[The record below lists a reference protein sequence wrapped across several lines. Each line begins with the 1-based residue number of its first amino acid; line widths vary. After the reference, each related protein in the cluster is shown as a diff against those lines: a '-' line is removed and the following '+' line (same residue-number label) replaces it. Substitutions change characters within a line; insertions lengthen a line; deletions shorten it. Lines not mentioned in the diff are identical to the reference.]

1 MFLFYVYNNSKHID
15 KMVTIDDEGNKVNC
29 WIEHRFDT
37 TTNEVVEV
45 KHATILAEADDEEHW
60 MSRTIYEPMPI
71 EESLSFGN
79 IFIYAPEEVQK
90 SIEGLVAAIR
100 LLSSSHHRLAKE
112 IPLPQLMRV
121 LTGECDCEGLI
132 LNATMTTT
140 DILALI
146 ADCPVESA
154 EDLRDAL
161 FEIYP
166 NIDYIEI
173 VY

>member
-1 MFLFYVYNNSKHID
+1 
-15 KMVTIDDEGNKVNC
+15 MVTIDDEGNKVNC
-29 WIEHRFDT
+29 WVEYRFDT

-45 KHATILAEADDEEHW
+45 KHTTILAEADDEEHW
-60 MSRTIYEPMPI
+60 MSRIIYNTDELDEGMTICTM
-71 EESLSFGN
+71 
-79 IFIYAPEEVQK
+79 FIYASEEVQK

-100 LLSSSHHRLAKE
+100 LLSGSHHRLAKE

-154 EDLRDAL
+154 EALRDAL

>member
-1 MFLFYVYNNSKHID
+1 
-15 KMVTIDDEGNKVNC
+15 MVTIDDEGNKVNC

-45 KHATILAEADDEEHW
+45 KHTTILAEADDEEHW
-60 MSRTIYEPMPI
+60 MSRIIYNTDELDEGMTICTM
-71 EESLSFGN
+71 
-79 IFIYAPEEVQK
+79 FIYASEEVQK

-100 LLSSSHHRLAKE
+100 LLSGSHHRLAKE

-154 EDLRDAL
+154 ERLRDAL

>member
-1 MFLFYVYNNSKHID
+1 
-15 KMVTIDDEGNKVNC
+15 MVTIDDEGNKVNC
-29 WIEHRFDT
+29 WVEYRFDT

-60 MSRTIYEPMPI
+60 MSRTICELAPI
-71 EESLSFGN
+71 EKELSFCN

-90 SIEGLVAAIR
+90 SIQR
-100 LLSSSHHRLAKE
+100 LLARMRVLLGSHHRLVKE

-121 LTGECDCEGLI
+121 LVGEMDCEGLI
-132 LNATMTTT
+132 HNVATLPS
-140 DILALI
+140 DILTLLVN
-146 ADCPVESA
+146 CPVESA
-154 EDLRDAL
+154 ESLRDAL
-161 FEIYP
+161 FEIFP

>member
-1 MFLFYVYNNSKHID
+1 
-15 KMVTIDDEGNKVNC
+15 MVTIDDEGNKVNC
-29 WIEHRFDT
+29 WVEYRFDT
-37 TTNEVVEV
+37 TTNKVVEV

-60 MSRTIYEPMPI
+60 MSRITYDTDELDKGITICTM
-71 EESLSFGN
+71 
-79 IFIYAPEEVQK
+79 FIYASEEVQK
-90 SIEGLVAAIR
+90 SIEGIVAAIG
-100 LLSSSHHRLAKE
+100 LLSGSHHRLAKE

-154 EDLRDAL
+154 EALRDAL

>member
-1 MFLFYVYNNSKHID
+1 
-15 KMVTIDDEGNKVNC
+15 MVTIDDDGNKVNC
-29 WIEHRFDT
+29 WVEYRFDT

-60 MSRTIYEPMPI
+60 LSRTIYEPMPI

-100 LLSSSHHRLAKE
+100 LLSSSYHRL
-112 IPLPQLMRV
+112 PLPQLMRV
-121 LTGECDCEGLI
+121 LVGEMDCEGMI
-132 LNATMTTT
+132 HNVTTLPS
-140 DILALI
+140 DILTLLVN
-146 ADCPVESA
+146 CPVESA
-154 EDLRDAL
+154 ESLRDAL

>member
-1 MFLFYVYNNSKHID
+1 
-15 KMVTIDDEGNKVNC
+15 MVTIDDEGNKVNC
-29 WIEHRFDT
+29 WVEYRFDT
-37 TTNEVVEV
+37 TTNEVVEI

-60 MSRTIYEPMPI
+60 MSRITYDTDELDKGMTICTM
-71 EESLSFGN
+71 
-79 IFIYAPEEVQK
+79 FIYASEEVQK
-90 SIEGLVAAIR
+90 SIEGVVAAIG
-100 LLSSSHHRLAKE
+100 LLSGSHHRPAKE

-132 LNATMTTT
+132 LNVTMTTT

-154 EDLRDAL
+154 EALRDAL

>member
-1 MFLFYVYNNSKHID
+1 
-15 KMVTIDDEGNKVNC
+15 MVTIDDEGNKVNC
-29 WIEHRFDT
+29 WVEYRFDT

-45 KHATILAEADDEEHW
+45 KHTTILAEADDEEHW
-60 MSRTIYEPMPI
+60 MSRITCDTDELYKGMTICTM
-71 EESLSFGN
+71 
-79 IFIYAPEEVQK
+79 FIYASEEVQK

-100 LLSSSHHRLAKE
+100 LLSGSHHRLAKE

-132 LNATMTTT
+132 LNVTMTTT

-154 EDLRDAL
+154 KALRDAL

>member
-1 MFLFYVYNNSKHID
+1 
-15 KMVTIDDEGNKVNC
+15 MVTIDDEGNKVNC
-29 WIEHRFDT
+29 WVEYRFDT

-60 MSRTIYEPMPI
+60 MSRITCDTAELDKGMTICTM
-71 EESLSFGN
+71 
-79 IFIYAPEEVQK
+79 FIYASEEVQK

-100 LLSSSHHRLAKE
+100 ILSGGHHRLAKE

-154 EDLRDAL
+154 EALRDAL

>member
-1 MFLFYVYNNSKHID
+1 
-15 KMVTIDDEGNKVNC
+15 MVTIDDEGNKVNC
-29 WIEHRFDT
+29 WMEYRFDT

-45 KHATILAEADDEEHW
+45 KHTTILAEADDEEHW
-60 MSRTIYEPMPI
+60 MSRITYETDELDKGMTICTM
-71 EESLSFGN
+71 
-79 IFIYAPEEVQK
+79 FIYASEEVQK
-90 SIEGLVAAIR
+90 SIEGVVAAIG
-100 LLSSSHHRLAKE
+100 LLSGSHHRLAKE

-132 LNATMTTT
+132 LNVTMTTT

-146 ADCPVESA
+146 ADCPIESA
-154 EDLRDAL
+154 EALRDAL

>member
-1 MFLFYVYNNSKHID
+1 
-15 KMVTIDDEGNKVNC
+15 MVTIDDEGNKVNC
-29 WIEHRFDT
+29 WIEYRFDT

-60 MSRTIYEPMPI
+60 MSRITYDTDELDKGMTICTM
-71 EESLSFGN
+71 
-79 IFIYAPEEVQK
+79 FIYASEEVQK
-90 SIEGLVAAIR
+90 SIKGLVAAIR

-132 LNATMTTT
+132 LNVTMTTT

-154 EDLRDAL
+154 EALRDAL

>member
-1 MFLFYVYNNSKHID
+1 
-15 KMVTIDDEGNKVNC
+15 MVTIDDEGNKVNC

-45 KHATILAEADDEEHW
+45 KHTTILAEADDEEHW
-60 MSRTIYEPMPI
+60 ISRITYNTDELDEGMTICTM
-71 EESLSFGN
+71 
-79 IFIYAPEEVQK
+79 FIYASEEVQK

-100 LLSSSHHRLAKE
+100 LLSGSHHRLAKE

-132 LNATMTTT
+132 LNVTMTTT
-140 DILALI
+140 DILVLI

-154 EDLRDAL
+154 EALRDAL

>member
-1 MFLFYVYNNSKHID
+1 
-15 KMVTIDDEGNKVNC
+15 MVAIDDEGNKVNC
-29 WIEHRFDT
+29 WVEYRFDT

-60 MSRTIYEPMPI
+60 ISRITYDTDELDKGMTICTM
-71 EESLSFGN
+71 
-79 IFIYAPEEVQK
+79 FIYALEEVQK

-100 LLSSSHHRLAKE
+100 LLSGSHHRLAKE

-132 LNATMTTT
+132 LNVTMTTT

-154 EDLRDAL
+154 EALRDAL

>member
-1 MFLFYVYNNSKHID
+1 
-15 KMVTIDDEGNKVNC
+15 MVTIDDKGNKVNC
-29 WIEHRFDT
+29 WVEYRFDT

-60 MSRTIYEPMPI
+60 MSRTICELAPI
-71 EESLSFGN
+71 EKELSFCN

-100 LLSSSHHRLAKE
+100 LLSGSHHRLAKE

-121 LTGECDCEGLI
+121 LVGEMDCEGLI
-132 LNATMTTT
+132 HNVATLPS
-140 DILALI
+140 DILTLLVN
-146 ADCPVESA
+146 CPVESA
-154 EDLRDAL
+154 ESLRDAL
-161 FEIYP
+161 FEIFP

>member
-1 MFLFYVYNNSKHID
+1 
-15 KMVTIDDEGNKVNC
+15 MVTIDDEGNKVNC
-29 WIEHRFDT
+29 WVEYRFDT

-60 MSRTIYEPMPI
+60 MSRITYDTDELDKGMTICTM
-71 EESLSFGN
+71 
-79 IFIYAPEEVQK
+79 FIYASEEVQK

-100 LLSSSHHRLAKE
+100 LLSGSHHRLAKE
-112 IPLPQLMRV
+112 VPLPQLMRV

-132 LNATMTTT
+132 LNVTMTTT

-154 EDLRDAL
+154 EALRDAL

>member
-1 MFLFYVYNNSKHID
+1 
-15 KMVTIDDEGNKVNC
+15 MVTIDDEGNKVNC
-29 WIEHRFDT
+29 WVEYRFDT

-60 MSRTIYEPMPI
+60 MSRTTYDTDELDKGMTICTM
-71 EESLSFGN
+71 
-79 IFIYAPEEVQK
+79 FIYASEEVQK

-100 LLSSSHHRLAKE
+100 LLSGSHHRLAKE
-112 IPLPQLMRV
+112 LPLPQLMRV
-121 LTGECDCEGLI
+121 LTGECDSEGLM
-132 LNATMTTT
+132 LNVTMTTT
-140 DILALI
+140 NILALI

-154 EDLRDAL
+154 ESLRDAL

>member
-1 MFLFYVYNNSKHID
+1 
-15 KMVTIDDEGNKVNC
+15 MVTIDDKGNKVNY
-29 WIEHRFDT
+29 WVEHRFDT

-60 MSRTIYEPMPI
+60 LSRITYDTDELDKGMTICTM
-71 EESLSFGN
+71 
-79 IFIYAPEEVQK
+79 FIYASEEVQK

-100 LLSSSHHRLAKE
+100 LLSGSHHRLAKE
-112 IPLPQLMRV
+112 VPLPQLMRV
-121 LTGECDCEGLI
+121 LTGEMDCEGLI
-132 LNATMTTT
+132 HNATTLPS
-140 DILALI
+140 DILALLV
-146 ADCPVESA
+146 DCSLESA
-154 EDLRDAL
+154 EVLRDAL

>member
-1 MFLFYVYNNSKHID
+1 
-15 KMVTIDDEGNKVNC
+15 MVTIDDEGNKVNC
-29 WIEHRFDT
+29 WVEYRFDT
-37 TTNEVVEV
+37 TTNKVVEV

-60 MSRTIYEPMPI
+60 MSRITYDTDELDKGITICTM
-71 EESLSFGN
+71 
-79 IFIYAPEEVQK
+79 FIYASEEVQK
-90 SIEGLVAAIR
+90 SIEGVVAAIG
-100 LLSSSHHRLAKE
+100 LLSGSYHRLAKE

-132 LNATMTTT
+132 LNVTMTTT

-154 EDLRDAL
+154 EALRDAL

>member
-1 MFLFYVYNNSKHID
+1 
-15 KMVTIDDEGNKVNC
+15 MVAIDDEGNKVNC
-29 WIEHRFDT
+29 WVEYRFDT
-37 TTNEVVEV
+37 TTNEVIEV

-60 MSRTIYEPMPI
+60 ISRITYDTDELDKGLTICTM
-71 EESLSFGN
+71 
-79 IFIYAPEEVQK
+79 FIYASEEVQK

-100 LLSSSHHRLAKE
+100 LLSGSHHRLAKE

-132 LNATMTTT
+132 LNVTMTTT
-140 DILALI
+140 DILVLI

-154 EDLRDAL
+154 EALRDAL

>member
-1 MFLFYVYNNSKHID
+1 
-15 KMVTIDDEGNKVNC
+15 MVTIDDEGNKVNC
-29 WIEHRFDT
+29 WMEYRFDT

-60 MSRTIYEPMPI
+60 MSRITYDTDELDKGMTICTM
-71 EESLSFGN
+71 
-79 IFIYAPEEVQK
+79 FIYASEEVQN
-90 SIEGLVAAIR
+90 SIEGLVGAIR
-100 LLSSSHHRLAKE
+100 LLSGSHHRLAKE

-132 LNATMTTT
+132 LNVTMTTT

-154 EDLRDAL
+154 EALRDAL

-166 NIDYIEI
+166 NIDYVEI

>member
-1 MFLFYVYNNSKHID
+1 
-15 KMVTIDDEGNKVNC
+15 MVTIDDEGNKVNC
-29 WIEHRFDT
+29 WVEYRFDT
-37 TTNEVVEV
+37 TTNEVVEI

-60 MSRTIYEPMPI
+60 MSRITYDTDELDKGMTICTM
-71 EESLSFGN
+71 
-79 IFIYAPEEVQK
+79 FIYASEEVQK
-90 SIEGLVAAIR
+90 SIEGLVAAIG
-100 LLSSSHHRLAKE
+100 LLSGSHHRLAKE

-132 LNATMTTT
+132 LNVTMTTT

-154 EDLRDAL
+154 EALCDAL
-161 FEIYP
+161 FEVYP

>member
-1 MFLFYVYNNSKHID
+1 
-15 KMVTIDDEGNKVNC
+15 MVTIDDEGNKVNC
-29 WIEHRFDT
+29 WVEYRFDT
-37 TTNEVVEV
+37 TTNKVVEV

-60 MSRTIYEPMPI
+60 MSRITCNTDELDKGMTICTM
-71 EESLSFGN
+71 
-79 IFIYAPEEVQK
+79 FIYASEEVQK
-90 SIEGLVAAIR
+90 SIEGVVAAIG
-100 LLSSSHHRLAKE
+100 LLSGSYHRLAKE

-154 EDLRDAL
+154 EALRDAL

>member
-1 MFLFYVYNNSKHID
+1 
-15 KMVTIDDEGNKVNC
+15 MVTIDDEGNKVNC
-29 WIEHRFDT
+29 WMEYRFDT

-45 KHATILAEADDEEHW
+45 KHATILAETDDEEHW
-60 MSRTIYEPMPI
+60 MSRITYDTDELDKGMTICTM
-71 EESLSFGN
+71 
-79 IFIYAPEEVQK
+79 FIYASEEVQK
-90 SIEGLVAAIR
+90 SIEGVVAAIR
-100 LLSSSHHRLAKE
+100 PLSGSHHRLAKE

-132 LNATMTTT
+132 LNVTMTTT
-140 DILALI
+140 NILALI

-154 EDLRDAL
+154 EALRDAL

-166 NIDYIEI
+166 NIDYVEI